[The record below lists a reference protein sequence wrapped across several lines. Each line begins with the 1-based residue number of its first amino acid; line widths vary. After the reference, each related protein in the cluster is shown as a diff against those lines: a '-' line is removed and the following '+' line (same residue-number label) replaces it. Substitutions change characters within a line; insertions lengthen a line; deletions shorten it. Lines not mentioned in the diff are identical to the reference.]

1 MIEQEI
7 LEMLT
12 IMVEEK
18 DIYTAGHSKRVVM
31 YNSQV
36 IEVSIPLMLHINQI
50 YTFFCFILLKS
61 YFYHFSYVKI
71 IKNIKKN

>member
-1 MIEQEI
+1 MVEQEI

-12 IMVEEK
+12 TMVEEK
-18 DIYTAGHSKRVVM
+18 DIYTARHFKRVVM
-31 YNSQV
+31 YSFQV
-36 IEVSIPLMLHINQI
+36 TEVSIPLMLHINQI
-50 YTFFCFILLKS
+50 YTFFCFSLLKS